1 MRISTLGYVGKQG
14 VKNIWRNKMFSLAS
28 IATMSACILLFG
40 LFFSILVNFQ
50 YIIRSAEEG
59 VAITVFFEPDA
70 TDEQKQEIGDQ
81 LRNHEGVSDVVYVSA
96 DEAWEEFQQQY
107 FGDNT
112 ELAEGFKD
120 DNPLATSD
128 NYEVYMQTVDDG
140 SDNESVFARSRS
152 LSATQNDLVEFAQN
166 LDGVRQVNKSDVVAN
181 TLSSVN
187 TLVAIVSIAIIII
200 LFGVS
205 IFLISN
211 TVTMGITVRREEIAI
226 MKYIGAKDFVVRSPF
241 VIEGVIIGIFGAAI
255 PLTLLYFLY
264 DRAVQYIMTRFSILQ
279 NIIDFLPVGSVYQ
292 VLLPIGILMGIG
304 IGFLGSFFTVRKHL
318 KV

>member
-1 MRISTLGYVGKQG
+1 MRISTIGYVGKQG

-28 IATMSACILLFG
+28 VATMSACIFLFG

-50 YIIRSAEEG
+50 YIIRTAEEG
-59 VAITVFFEPDA
+59 VAITVFFDEDA
-70 TDEQKQEIGDQ
+70 TDAQKEEIGQQ
-81 LRNHEGVSDVVYVSA
+81 LEEHEGVANVRYVSA
-96 DEAWEEFQQQY
+96 DEAWEEFQKEY
-107 FGDNT
+107 FGDNP

-120 DNPLATSD
+120 DNPLASSD
-128 NYEVYMQTVDDG
+128 NYEVYMETTDN
-140 SDNESVFARSRS
+140 SDQSLVARSRS
-152 LSATQNDLVEFAQN
+152 LSETQNELVEFAQS
-166 LDGVRQVNKSDVVAN
+166 LDGVREVNKSDVVAN

-187 TLVAIVSIAIIII
+187 TLVAIVSVAIIII
-200 LFGVS
+200 LLGVS

-211 TVTMGITVRREEIAI
+211 TVTMGITVRKEEIAI

-241 VIEGVIIGIFGAAI
+241 VIEGLIIGVFGAAI

-264 DRAVQYIMTRFSILQ
+264 DKAVEYIMTRFRILQ
-279 NIIDFLPVGSVYQ
+279 NIIDFLPVGTVYQ
-292 VLLPIGILMGIG
+292 ILLPIGLVMGIG

>member
-1 MRISTLGYVGKQG
+1 MRISTIGYVGKQG

-28 IATMSACILLFG
+28 VATMSACIFLFG

-50 YIIRSAEEG
+50 YIIRTAEEG
-59 VAITVFFEPDA
+59 VAITVFFDEDA
-70 TDEQKQEIGDQ
+70 TDAQKEEIGQQ
-81 LRNHEGVSDVVYVSA
+81 LEEHEGVANVRYVSA
-96 DEAWEEFQQQY
+96 DEAWEEFQKEY
-107 FGDNT
+107 FGDNP

-120 DNPLATSD
+120 DNPLASSD
-128 NYEVYMQTVDDG
+128 NYEVYMETTDN
-140 SDNESVFARSRS
+140 SDQSLVARSRS
-152 LSATQNDLVEFAQN
+152 LSETQNELVEFARS
-166 LDGVRQVNKSDVVAN
+166 LDGVRDVNKSDVVAN

-187 TLVAIVSIAIIII
+187 TLVAIVSVAIIII
-200 LFGVS
+200 LLGVS

-211 TVTMGITVRREEIAI
+211 TVTMGITVRKEEIAI

-241 VIEGVIIGIFGAAI
+241 VIEGLIIGVFGAAI

-264 DRAVQYIMTRFSILQ
+264 DKAVEYIMTRFRILQ
-279 NIIDFLPVGSVYQ
+279 NIIDFLPVGTVYQ
-292 VLLPIGILMGIG
+292 ILLPIGLVMGIG

>member
-28 IATMSACILLFG
+28 VATMSACIFLFG

-59 VAITVFFEPDA
+59 VAITVFFDDDA
-70 TDEQKQEIGDQ
+70 TQEQKDAIGEQ
-81 LRNHEGVSDVVYVSA
+81 LKSRDDVSEVKYVSA
-96 DEAWEEFQQQY
+96 DDAWSEFQKEY
-107 FGDNT
+107 FGDNP

-120 DNPLATSD
+120 DNPLAGSD
-128 NYEVYMQTVDDG
+128 NYEVYMKTTTDD
-140 SDNESVFARSRS
+140 SKDMIAKSKS
-152 LSATQNDLVEFAQN
+152 LSATQQDLVKFAQS

-187 TLVAIVSIAIIII
+187 MLVAYVSVAIIAI
-200 LFGVS
+200 LLGVS

-211 TVTMGITVRREEIAI
+211 TVTTGITVRKEEIAI

-241 VIEGVIIGIFGAAI
+241 VIEGLIIGLFGAVI

-264 DRAVQYIMTRFSILQ
+264 DKAVVYIMEKFSILK
-279 NIIDFLPVGSVYQ
+279 NIITFLPVGNVYIY
-292 VLLPIGILMGIG
+292 LLPIGLVMGIG
-304 IGFLGSFFTVRKHL
+304 IGFLGSYFTVRKHL
-318 KV
+318 RV